1 MIDVQCTSC
10 HTRYRID
17 ERVLPEDTPTFKC
30 SRCGHVFS
38 AAPPARKPAGLR
50 IARREPKPARA
61 RPPARREPA
70 AQQVSAAA
78 GAPPASDTA
87 EESNHNG
94 VAESAPESSA
104 PKSDTDE
111 LLNRTFDSGREVA
124 PSGENLTFDFRD
136 EEPTPSL
143 GEDNEPADAAPESPR
158 EDWKVGDDAGDAPSP
173 AAAPHTEA
181 AMSPPAA
188 RVNHATPAARTA
200 AATPVAQPRF
210 AVDHSY
216 LPDDVA
222 LVEPRAVRSS
232 RSFLAMFA
240 VLGILFAGLSLIIC
254 GEPVAS
260 ARALNGIPGVGARFE
275 RPILPAMRVALL
287 NVHAEYRSIKDG
299 RRALLISGVARNLSG
314 APLHTVQIA
323 AGLLDDAERV
333 RAGRATYCG
342 TNLSDKM
349 LAEMTPREIDFLQR
363 LEPQKN
369 FVLAPG
375 AESRFLV
382 VFTDPPVGART
393 LRIAV
398 TKAMPPAQDG
408 ARAG

>member
-38 AAPPARKPAGLR
+38 AEPPARKPRLR
-50 IARREPKPARA
+50 IARREPKPARE
-61 RPPARREPA
+61 RRPARREPA

-78 GAPPASDTA
+78 EAPSASDPA

-111 LLNRTFDSGREVA
+111 LLNRTFDSGSEAA

-143 GEDNEPADAAPESPR
+143 GEDNEPADAAPEMPR
-158 EDWKVGDDAGDAPSP
+158 EEWKVGDDAGDAPSP
-173 AAAPHTEA
+173 AVAPHTEPA
-181 AMSPPAA
+181 KSPRAPS
-188 RVNHATPAARTA
+188 VNHATHAARTA

-210 AVDHSY
+210 AVDHSH
-216 LPDDVA
+216 LPDAVA
-222 LVEPRAVRSS
+222 LIERGAVRSS
-232 RSFLAMFA
+232 GSFLAMFA
-240 VLGILFAGLSLIIC
+240 VLGILFAVLSLIIC

-287 NVHAEYRSIKDG
+287 DVHAEYRTIKDG
-299 RRALLISGVARNLSG
+299 RRALLITGVARNLSG

-323 AGLLDDAERV
+323 AGLLDDTERV
-333 RAGRATYCG
+333 LAGRATYCG
-342 TNLSDKM
+342 INLSDKM

-369 FVLAPG
+369 FVVAPG

-382 VFTDPPVGART
+382 VFTDPPAGARN

-398 TKAMPPAQDG
+398 IKAMPPAQDG